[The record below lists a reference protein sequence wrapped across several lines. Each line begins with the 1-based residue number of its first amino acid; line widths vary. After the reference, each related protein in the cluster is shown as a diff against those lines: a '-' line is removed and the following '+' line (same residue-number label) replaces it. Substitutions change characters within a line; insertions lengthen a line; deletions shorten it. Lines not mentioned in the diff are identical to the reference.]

1 MKIKVHHLLLFILMP
16 TLLWANDEPPKE
28 PPWYEFELIIY
39 ANHSAAKSGD
49 EEWSSNP
56 GLPSRLNTIPLFY
69 KTAMERE
76 AEAETFEMS
85 QLPEPQEQPVI
96 EIVQE
101 SSETGQEPPLT
112 DSNQLNDLPTT
123 SHDQEEGVSNTF
135 EMPIAYQQLPDERL
149 QLGEIY
155 QKLTA
160 TNGQLEPLVHMAW
173 RQQVE
178 PPEHAKTL
186 YLLLPTDEAEQ
197 TPGLPDQSELSQLE
211 GRIKISIKRYL
222 HVDFDLVLR
231 RLTAPRTTDEA
242 TLTALS
248 PSYQAYRMQA
258 HRRMRSKELHYIDH
272 PLMGILIIARRYE
285 IPEPVNEPPPPE
297 ESEAIEFIDKSL
309 QKKATPL
316 DTL

>member
-1 MKIKVHHLLLFILMP
+1 MKIKVRHLLPFILMP
-16 TLLWANDEPPKE
+16 TLLWANDEPPEE

-39 ANHSAAKSGD
+39 ANPGAAKNSD
-49 EEWSSNP
+49 ESWSSNP
-56 GLPSRLNTIPLFY
+56 GLPSRLNTIPLLY
-69 KTAMERE
+69 KTVMERE

-96 EIVQE
+96 ETVQE
-101 SSETGQEPPLT
+101 PPKTGQEPLLT
-112 DSNQLNDLPTT
+112 VSNQLNDLPTT
-123 SHDQEEGVSNTF
+123 SHDQKEGVGNTF
-135 EMPIAYQQLPDERL
+135 EMPIAYQQLPDEQL
-149 QLGEIY
+149 QLEEIY
-155 QKLTA
+155 QKLIA
-160 TNGQLEPLVHMAW
+160 TKGRLEPLVHMAW

-178 PPEHAKTL
+178 PPESAQTL

-211 GRIKISIKRYL
+211 GRIKISVKRYL

-231 RLTAPRTTDEA
+231 RLTTPTTTNEA

-285 IPEPVNEPPPPE
+285 IPDPVNESAPLE
-297 ESEAIEFIDKSL
+297 ESEAIESIDKAL
-309 QKKATPL
+309 QTGPAQL
-316 DTL
+316 E

>member
-16 TLLWANDEPPKE
+16 TLLWASDEPLEE

-39 ANHSAAKSGD
+39 ANHSAAQSGD

-56 GLPSRLNTIPLFY
+56 GLPSRLNTIPLLY
-69 KTAMERE
+69 KTEMERK
-76 AEAETFEMS
+76 AERETFEMS
-85 QLPEPQEQPVI
+85 QLPESQKPPVL
-96 EIVQE
+96 EAVQKPLLID
-101 SSETGQEPPLT
+101 SAHLNEPAAVPHAPADEVNKTLEGE
-112 DSNQLNDLPTT
+112 PT
-123 SHDQEEGVSNTF
+123 
-135 EMPIAYQQLPDERL
+135 AYQQLPDKWL
-149 QLGEIY
+149 QLEDIHK
-155 QKLTA
+155 KLTA

-248 PSYQAYRMQA
+248 PSYQAYRVQA

-285 IPEPVNEPPPPE
+285 IPEPVNESLPLE
-297 ESEAIEFIDKSL
+297 ESKAVEFIDKSL